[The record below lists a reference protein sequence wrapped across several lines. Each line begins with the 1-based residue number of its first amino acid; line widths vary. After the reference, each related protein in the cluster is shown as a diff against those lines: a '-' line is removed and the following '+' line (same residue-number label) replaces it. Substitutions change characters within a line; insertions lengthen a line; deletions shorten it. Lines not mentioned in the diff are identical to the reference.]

1 MDEDLLEHV
10 LTLLG
15 GAGVEVGVSYFAG
28 GILANLM
35 STGVSGWTLDLE
47 LRDAILS
54 KLVFICVCSR
64 LGLCVFV
71 LSSLQCTVQSKHCS
85 TDGQRQL
92 FFFLYSI
99 LPS

>member
-15 GAGVEVGVSYFAG
+15 GTDVEVGVSYFAG

-35 STGVSGWTLDLE
+35 STGVSGWTLDME

-54 KLVFICVCSR
+54 KLVFICVCC
-64 LGLCVFV
+64 GLCLRICV
-71 LSSLQCTVQSKHCS
+71 QTVNNVPQTVS
-85 TDGQRQL
+85 DFL
-92 FFFLYSI
+92 FFIAFFHLDMD
-99 LPS
+99 PAPK

>member
-15 GAGVEVGVSYFAG
+15 GTDVEVGVSYFAG

-35 STGVSGWTLDLE
+35 STGVSGWTLDME

-54 KLVFICVCSR
+54 KLVFICVC
-64 LGLCVFV
+64 CVFV
-71 LSSLQCTVQSKHCS
+71 FKQLTMFHRQSVTFFSL
-85 TDGQRQL
+85 
-92 FFFLYSI
+92 
-99 LPS
+99 